1 MENYPAPAVEQMVPQ
16 KKRTW
21 LKPVIRLGIFGVI
34 ALIVFF
40 VANPF
45 TASSTEVGACLKG
58 DVNNAD
64 SVEKSECGTPD
75 ANFKVVG
82 KQENKSELGLRLS
95 GGSECDDYPTTDAYF
110 FQGKRGATDG
120 TLLCLEDLK
129 NPGERAPVVGDCL
142 PDGVVD
148 AKKLTKADCATARY
162 KVLAI
167 EKSATFLIDGST
179 VCTQVPSTDEK
190 IQWQRSG
197 GTLPQSRVLCLDD
210 LKK

>member
-34 ALIVFF
+34 ALIAFF

-58 DVNNAD
+58 SVDNAD
-64 SVEKSECGTPD
+64 SVEGTECGTSD
-75 ANFKVVG
+75 ATFKVVG
-82 KQENKSELGLRLS
+82 KQENKSEIGLRLS

-110 FQGKRGATDG
+110 FQGRKGATDG

-148 AKKLTKADCATARY
+148 AKKLTKEDCATARY

-167 EKSATFLIDGST
+167 EKSATFLVDGSA

-190 IQWQRSG
+190 IQWQRAG